1 MNNKHVQ
8 MILMIV
14 TLVILVLGVGA
25 PMVGGG

>member
-25 PMVGGG
+25 PAVGGG